1 MKRYFILIII
11 SMISLSVCTKSYAQD
26 QVAREIITPFLN
38 ALKSGDT
45 EKMLQY
51 VDGPLYK
58 RNKALLNQ
66 NNNYADLLRTKY
78 EKVEFLINKISY
90 IDYEKIV
97 ADVLFVYP
105 DGNYINRKFI
115 LQKKEGS
122 NSWKIINEIRSRM

>member
-1 MKRYFILIII
+1 
-11 SMISLSVCTKSYAQD
+11 MISLSVCTKSYAQD